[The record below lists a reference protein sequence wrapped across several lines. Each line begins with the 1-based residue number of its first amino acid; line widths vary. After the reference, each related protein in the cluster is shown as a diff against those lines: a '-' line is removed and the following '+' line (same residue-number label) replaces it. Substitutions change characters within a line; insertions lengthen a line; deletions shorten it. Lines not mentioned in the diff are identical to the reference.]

1 MLFKHQNHTLFQ
13 QLDPRPPTNSTKV
26 MNNWGSKTTE
36 EDYMTELIVQNIWF
50 LVLAFAL
57 GLAVGWFSYQRQVD
71 V

>member
-1 MLFKHQNHTLFQ
+1 
-13 QLDPRPPTNSTKV
+13 